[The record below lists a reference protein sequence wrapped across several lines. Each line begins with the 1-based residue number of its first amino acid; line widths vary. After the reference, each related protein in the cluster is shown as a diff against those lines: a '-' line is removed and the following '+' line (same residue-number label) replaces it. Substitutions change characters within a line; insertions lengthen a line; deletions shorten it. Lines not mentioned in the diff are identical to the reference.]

1 MHTLQNRWLFESG
14 TLQYYG
20 MRNQPNMLK
29 NTLRVPKKLHSLF
42 ASLPKTLSAEEK
54 KRLSSWID
62 AGIVVEEALKRKTP
76 HTLEDA
82 VFCQTCVANDFMIP
96 GLEFNQAGECP
107 MCQSVEITKNFTSV
121 LPVRK
126 TFEHAHKSRFD
137 IALFYTGGKDSS
149 YLLYYLSK
157 VLKLRVLALTWE
169 IPFMSD
175 SARQS
180 IEAAKGRCPNV
191 EFVTRKINDADLR
204 RLYRDLYARAG
215 NTCACPSLAYVLFF
229 PDLVSEHVPYFV
241 AGNEPAQMLNLY
253 FNRFAP
259 PLAFSERVH
268 KRLLMLTN
276 VFRVLTLRPPLKSG
290 QMQSL
295 VTMKQLAYGDPWFK
309 RWSSYD
315 HEILKDILASFDTV
329 PHLVKPL
336 KGAIKKASRSGKVP
350 AFVHIDM
357 ADLDL
362 EGAYDWLHVKK
373 VITKHLGWIGPDKD
387 KGLHTSCKIERCKDF
402 TQFRRFY
409 DMKSQMIPFSAIEL
423 AVASREKHT
432 EKTQAM
438 QEIRKHLGFCL
449 EGVSECQIMAAY
461 LAGESTS

>member
-1 MHTLQNRWLFESG
+1 MHTLENRWLYEAG
-14 TLQYYG
+14 VLKYYG
-20 MRNQPNMLK
+20 MRNRPNLLK
-29 NTLRVPKKLHSLF
+29 NTLRVPKKLRSVF
-42 ASLPKTLSAEEK
+42 AALPKTLTKEEMK
-54 KRLSSWID
+54 QLSSWLE
-62 AGIVVEEALKRKTP
+62 AGIVVEEALKKTTP
-76 HTLEDA
+76 RSLEEA
-82 VFCQTCVANDFMIP
+82 VFCRSCVANDFMIP
-96 GLEFNQAGECP
+96 GLEFNQAGDCP
-107 MCQSVEITKNFTSV
+107 MCQSVEVTAAFTSV

-126 TFEHAHKSRFD
+126 TFEHASKSRFD

-180 IEAAKGRCPNV
+180 IEAAKVRCPNV
-191 EFVTRKINDADLR
+191 EFVTRKMNDADLR

-215 NTCACPSLAYVLFF
+215 NTCACPSLAYILFF
-229 PDLVSEHVPYFV
+229 PDLVAERVPYFV

-315 HEILKDILASFDTV
+315 HEVLQHILASFDTV
-329 PHLVKPL
+329 PHLLTPL
-336 KGAIKKASRSGKVP
+336 KRAIKKASRSGKVP

-357 ADLDL
+357 ADIALK
-362 EGAYDWLHVKK
+362 ETYDWHHVKQI
-373 VITKHLGWIGPDKD
+373 ITEHLGWVGPDKD

-409 DMKSQMIPFSAIEL
+409 DMESQMIPFSAIEL
-423 AVASREKHT
+423 SVASQEKHID
-432 EKTQAM
+432 KAQAM
-438 QEIRKHLGFCL
+438 KEIRKHLGFCL
-449 EGVSECQIMAAY
+449 EGVLECQIMDAY